1 MLHTA
6 SSPAPS
12 PSGLKYMSGSRR
24 AATVTGHPNSTDNS
38 HLHSKRFS
46 NAAIRSFSS
55 TTGGRA
61 GRSMRLVSHQPASNP
76 GRTAAR
82 AHRAQLA
89 VGADGGRVDDAQ
101 QRRQPRGLLARPLR
115 EAGRGQRVQ
124 AERAAQ
130 RRPQERQRQRQQAR
144 PVLRAA
150 GPLLNTC
157 IHSRWPIL

>member
-1 MLHTA
+1 MQPVSQQHRA
-6 SSPAPS
+6 S
-12 PSGLKYMSGSRR
+12 
-24 AATVTGHPNSTDNS
+24 
-38 HLHSKRFS
+38 
-46 NAAIRSFSS
+46 
-55 TTGGRA
+55 
-61 GRSMRLVSHQPASNP
+61 
-76 GRTAAR
+76 